1 MFTQK
6 TRYSIMALVR
16 LAKEYKKG
24 TLLIQEIAD
33 SEKIPKRF
41 LETILLELKKK
52 GYLGSKIGKNGG
64 YYLIKDPIDITLLEV
79 VRHVEG
85 TIALIPCTS
94 EKYYQA
100 CEHCK
105 DEGTCKIRQ
114 TFWDIRNYTYNKMQ
128 DTTFADL
135 VDDENGF
142 NSEK

>member
-1 MFTQK
+1 MLTQK

-16 LAKEYKKG
+16 LAKVYKKG
-24 TLLIQEIAD
+24 TLMIQEIAD

-64 YYLIKDPIDITLLEV
+64 YYLIKDPSDISLLEI
-79 VRHVEG
+79 VRSVEG

-105 DEGTCKIRQ
+105 EEASCKIRQ
-114 TFWDIRNYTYNKMQ
+114 IFWDIRDYTYNKMQ
-128 DTTFADL
+128 STTFAHL
-135 VDDENGF
+135 IDDE
-142 NSEK
+142 KVLK